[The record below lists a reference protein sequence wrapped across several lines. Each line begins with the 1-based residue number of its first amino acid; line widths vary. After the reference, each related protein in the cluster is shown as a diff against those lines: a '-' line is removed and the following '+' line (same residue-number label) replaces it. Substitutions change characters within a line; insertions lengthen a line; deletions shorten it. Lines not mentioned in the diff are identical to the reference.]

1 MVSTSAS
8 DGPVI
13 GVDVGG
19 TKVAAGL
26 VDPGGAILFQTRN
39 PMVANGGPENGLAA
53 VAAAID
59 AVFAGSAGTPGETIH
74 GIGICAPGPLDP
86 ATGVVLNPPN
96 LPCWRDFPL
105 ADEVAQRY
113 RAPVRVDNDANAAGL
128 AEAMWGAGQGYNNI
142 FYFTIGTG
150 IGTAIVLNRHIF
162 HGRTGA
168 AGEGGHLSIDY
179 KGPMCA
185 CGKRGCIEAFA
196 SGPSIARRARAKIE
210 AGRASGLLGLAG
222 GKADLITGK
231 MIGQMYAAGD
241 ALAGEILL
249 ETVEL
254 LSFWLGNIIDLLE
267 PDVMIMGGGVAS
279 MLTPFLGE
287 ISDRLTRCCLNSRS
301 GEIPLVAAHYGEDA
315 GVVGGAALCFAA
327 GKGAGPGKTED
338 PSPR

>member
-1 MVSTSAS
+1 MSSIPGS
-8 DGPVI
+8 DELAI

-19 TKVAAGL
+19 TKVAAAL
-26 VDPGGAILFQTRN
+26 VDPGGAILFQTRH
-39 PMVANGGPENGLAA
+39 PMVADRGPERGLEA
-53 VAAAID
+53 VVTALE
-59 AVFAGSAGTPGETIH
+59 AVFAKASSEPGQPVR

-105 ADEVAQRY
+105 AAQVAQRY
-113 RAPVRVDNDANAAGL
+113 RVPVKVDNDANAAGL
-128 AEAMWGAGQGYNNI
+128 AETMWGAGQGYNNV

-150 IGTAIVLNRHIF
+150 IGTAILLNGRIF

-179 KGPMCA
+179 KGPLCA

-196 SGPSIARRARAKIE
+196 SGPAIARRARARVE
-210 AGRASGLLGLAG
+210 AGRSSSLRNLAG
-222 GKADLITGK
+222 GKVELISSG
-231 MIGQMYAAGD
+231 MVGQASAASD
-241 ALAGEILL
+241 PLASEILR

-279 MLTPFLGE
+279 MLKPLLGE
-287 ISDRLTRCCLNSRS
+287 IKDRLAHCCVNSRS
-301 GEIPLVAAHYGEDA
+301 GEIPLVPARYGEDA
-315 GVVGGAALCFAA
+315 GVVGGAALCFATA
-327 GKGAGPGKTED
+327 EKIGRGE
-338 PSPR
+338 RI

>member
-1 MVSTSAS
+1 MSSIPGS
-8 DGPVI
+8 DELAI

-19 TKVAAGL
+19 TKVAAAL
-26 VDPGGAILFQTRN
+26 VDPGGAILFQTRH
-39 PMVANGGPENGLAA
+39 PMVADRGPERGLEA
-53 VAAAID
+53 VASAIE
-59 AVFAGSAGTPGETIH
+59 AVFAKASSEPGQPVR

-105 ADEVAQRY
+105 AAQVAQRY
-113 RAPVRVDNDANAAGL
+113 RVPVKVDNDANAAGL
-128 AEAMWGAGQGYNNI
+128 AETMWGAGQGYNNV

-150 IGTAIVLNRHIF
+150 IGTAILLNGRIF

-179 KGPMCA
+179 KGPLCA

-196 SGPSIARRARAKIE
+196 SGPAIARRARARVE
-210 AGRASGLLGLAG
+210 AGRSSSLRNLAG
-222 GKADLITGK
+222 GKVELISSG
-231 MIGQMYAAGD
+231 MVGQASAASD
-241 ALAGEILL
+241 PLASEILR

-279 MLTPFLGE
+279 MLKPLLGE
-287 ISDRLTRCCLNSRS
+287 IKDRLAHCCVNSRS
-301 GEIPLVAAHYGEDA
+301 GEIPLVPARYGEDA
-315 GVVGGAALCFAA
+315 GVVGGAALCFATA
-327 GKGAGPGKTED
+327 EKIGRGE
-338 PSPR
+338 RI